1 MKSCGRGTRKG
12 DNGWSVKKY
21 NKKRR
26 GHELRERER
35 ERERQRDREI
45 DRETKT
51 SLCVHGRSF
60 GERGVQIMEI

>member
-26 GHELRERER
+26 GHELREREK
-35 ERERQRDREI
+35 ERVREI
-45 DRETKT
+45 
-51 SLCVHGRSF
+51 
-60 GERGVQIMEI
+60 ER